1 MDVLQKQQSSF
12 SSDSIQRGLALVLNA
27 DFAETPAGR
36 REYEQGI
43 NSIRTS
49 VMETLRHQIVLKMF
63 ETKTRHSIGDVRFAR
78 SQRMTDVLKMNRDRY
93 AMLNKGS
100 KGIRSLVSKITAHG
114 SENEIN
120 FDLFALPTGAFS
132 MLSETHDRDLTYS
145 ESGPIAIAN
154 IRRGHENVTGY
165 LGVKYRELPAFK
177 RTDSSINYNPSK
189 RERQHGS
196 YYILKNFCS
205 DPEKYTSELHNA
217 IVILDGKKDRMVP
230 IKAIDLFEKSGRFD
244 KNGNLDRTKHLQ
256 MINNFNTLQAEM
268 GTTQPLED
276 VFIWKSDNKQFTA
289 PYEYDSYFPCV
300 FFGDIEEKHLS
311 NAKIEEIARMIHEK
325 RLPIPSS
332 SEDGTPTVIAFD
344 TSDQFKAVI
353 KELSDKDDSGGGPDS
368 GEGSGGAKKN
378 KRMQS
383 SIAKLNMLTAPDA
396 TVIASLKKILKQPN
410 DVFHASLDA
419 YVSTLNIPNTGP
431 KIQIVSTVGSASF
444 ERVDVNKRHI
454 NDNDKKVSNDYEN
467 RLESMKN
474 SGYFEEIKFFM
485 GKMINLDNIKL
496 FYKNNIDIGLA
507 FILDRPFQTYSMSSG
522 FMVQGG
528 PEFARTRVG
537 HDEFG
542 WNKDAGTKK
551 LTGYFTFHMAIDLL
565 REDWIVHVQDI
576 MCNSYLHGESVGF
589 VNGPNFWRNRET
601 ENKDKDIIVRLCAA
615 SELDSMD
622 VVHDIGGTWDMTL
635 RQEVGI
641 DDKEI
646 TVPSAYFYNHL
657 YKLHE
662 INRKTRT
669 YKNLFAYDGRF
680 NTVCFQGHQ
689 RMYNSNTCAWD
700 HVINSQD
707 NMGMQCRDGIV
718 NERCS
723 ETSFNGIRDLPIMS
737 STV

>member
-132 MLSETHDRDLTYS
+132 MLSETHERDLTYS

-205 DPEKYTSELHNA
+205 DPAQYNSELHNA
-217 IVILDGKKDRMVP
+217 IMILDGKKDRMVP
-230 IKAIDLFEKSGRFD
+230 IKAIDLFEKSKRFD
-244 KNGNLDRTKHLQ
+244 KDGKLDASLHLK

-268 GTTQPLED
+268 GTDKPLDD
-276 VFIWKSDNKQFTA
+276 VFIWSASGLPGFDK
-289 PYEYDSYFPCV
+289 YFPCIY
-300 FFGDIEEKHLS
+300 FGNIEEKYLS
-311 NAKIEEIARMIHEK
+311 NTKIIEIATKMSKLVTVFKLRSETESQASGDK
-325 RLPIPSS
+325 PIIRVTDEQIVAIVESIRNKVPATTTDSIIS
-332 SEDGTPTVIAFD
+332 KLQGLKTIDPTI
-344 TSDQFKAVI
+344 
-353 KELSDKDDSGGGPDS
+353 
-368 GEGSGGAKKN
+368 
-378 KRMQS
+378 
-383 SIAKLNMLTAPDA
+383 
-396 TVIASLKKILKQPN
+396 IASLQKILKKP
-410 DVFHASLDA
+410 DDAIAASLET
-419 YVSTLNIPNTGP
+419 YMSTISIPKTEF
-431 KIQIVSTVGSASF
+431 KASIL
-444 ERVDVNKRHI
+444 VT
-454 NDNDKKVSNDYEN
+454 NDNKFKGDLLTNGEVK
-467 RLESMKN
+467 
-474 SGYFEEIKFFM
+474 GYSVPDTTVTRNAVFSTQPDALKPYITMFLNYP
-485 GKMINLDNIKL
+485 ITLDSIKL
-496 FYKNNIDIGLA
+496 FYSNNIDIGLA

-589 VNGPNFWRNRET
+589 VTDANFWRNRDT

-622 VVHDIGGTWDMTL
+622 VVHDIGGTWDITL

-657 YKLHE
+657 YRLHE